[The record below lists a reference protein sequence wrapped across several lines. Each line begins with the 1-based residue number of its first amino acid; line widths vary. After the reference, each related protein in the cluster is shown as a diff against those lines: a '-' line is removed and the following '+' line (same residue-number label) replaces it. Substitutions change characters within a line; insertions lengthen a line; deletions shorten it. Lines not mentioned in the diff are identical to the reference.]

1 MEFGLGGAFDFSSS
15 RICRMKTAHLHV
27 PDMHCASCV
36 AFLERM
42 PIRVAGV
49 EAAQV
54 DFPRK
59 RLTVRFDEKTTDL
72 ADVRTWLAAAGFPAK
87 EPRNDV
93 PSPAGVDRLLLARLA
108 VAGFAFGNTM
118 LLALAHYLGGEEF
131 MESGLES
138 AFAV

>member
-1 MEFGLGGAFDFSSS
+1 
-15 RICRMKTAHLHV
+15 MKTAHLHV

-42 PIRVAGV
+42 PSRVAGV

-72 ADVRTWLAAAGFPAK
+72 ADVRTWLAAAGFPAQ

-118 LLALAHYLGGEEF
+118 LLARPTVHAVTVHAAKTVWLHDDG
-131 MESGLES
+131 SDR
-138 AFAV
+138 FAVII